1 MTSVLIKNR
10 AGEGSV
16 VTAKWLRC
24 ELPLWET
31 NGEPGSTGLPLAR
44 TPGLY
49 CYSVPGPLLLITP
62 GVPRWTHSI
71 LETMKCWSRSSPKH
85 TLHSRMSPER
95 QTIRIWSPDRLQV
108 NTGPDHWGLS
118 DVYGWSVLSLWTH
131 GCQPSV
137 STLVSFSLHLY
148 CTTRY
153 TATWEPRPPC
163 KHLIQL
169 LPRRAVQGWT
179 HAPKPTQ
186 IISFLMLR
194 EGQVSKY
201 IFKVKTAE
209 NCVFVGDGKRTWYW
223 WHHIDDIWKTSTP
236 YVN

>member
-1 MTSVLIKNR
+1 MSVLIKNR
-10 AGEGSV
+10 AGKGSV

-31 NGEPGSTGLPLAR
+31 NGEPRHTGLPLAG

-49 CYSVPGPLLLITP
+49 CYSVPGPLLLITL

-85 TLHSRMSPER
+85 TLHSTTSPEQHR
-95 QTIRIWSPDRLQV
+95 PLGCGPQTGLQV

-137 STLVSFSLHLY
+137 STLVSFSLHLC

-163 KHLIQL
+163 KHLTQP
-169 LPRRAVQGWT
+169 LPRW
-179 HAPKPTQ
+179 
-186 IISFLMLR
+186 
-194 EGQVSKY
+194 
-201 IFKVKTAE
+201 AE
-209 NCVFVGDGKRTWYW
+209 
-223 WHHIDDIWKTSTP
+223 
-236 YVN
+236 